1 MASVG
6 GLKEEGTV
14 HKMRNDGTLLQSP
27 ASPQHM
33 SPASPQHMSPASPQ
47 HMSPASPQH
56 MSPASPQHM
65 SPVSLQHSQQLQT
78 SEDFKNKITVGFNCH
93 GQDIGDQVRHTVPQ
107 HLKGHDNDGASGDEF
122 QTGNGDEKNI
132 LENND
137 SRSKSFKYVSSL
149 DDGCK
154 NNLPDMQDLVSK
166 DLIANGQEALY
177 EGCQSYLEG
186 VDKGDW
192 TDKEVCQDRE
202 LRHSQKD
209 KSRFCQTKDAE
220 VVSGSNLDV
229 WYDDKECLFG
239 DSKCDQSLLG
249 QFPGTDVESSSID
262 VVGYG
267 GGCRMCKSAF
277 NASSKCP
284 ISLVCGHM
292 ICSPCVLDLTE
303 SYTCPDCFTKVKDSW
318 LTEDNTDNQSELEVQ
333 EISEIEGTITVPY
346 STPPLGSMS
355 STPIRSTGDVSTLPM
370 VSTPRET
377 LALTPTLPPHGSS
390 TLTQPINVAVL
401 KLTTHNQLTECATG
415 APAPPRESAAG
426 APVNPRG
433 EGTDT
438 KTQPTGSKSGTPEQ
452 PTGRANYNIPP
463 ETWDMFKLWILQKV
477 DEYGF
482 DGEAIW
488 NNLNQSEMLML
499 DRLLYGKDDDAYQ
512 SQRKVAP
519 STRPENSHTH
529 MIDGPG
535 GEEPLV
541 TSRVPLPGSH
551 GQCGAPS
558 PGPQE
563 RSVVPSP
570 DPLGHGVAPSTDP
583 LGSGMALSPS
593 RLGRGVA
600 PSPGPKGQGVAPSLG
615 SQGRGVSPCPGPQG
629 RGVAPS
635 PGPLGH
641 VVAPSTGPLG
651 RGVAPS
657 TGPLGRGV
665 APSPGPPGRGVAPSP
680 GPPGRGVAPS
690 PGPPGRGVAPS
701 PGPPGRGVAPSPGP
715 PGRGVAPSP
724 GPPGRGVAPSPGP
737 PGLGVAPSPGPQGCG
752 VTPSPGQ
759 RGSNVALAPEYEQYV
774 DLRAKHKRA
783 MLFLHQNK
791 NTVVRIERAKLV
803 SHLDDLPLALDYL
816 AQHPNALTFLARHKA
831 SESLQSRHPQ
841 SYYVLIRVSQGD
853 ILVQTREGAAS
864 VAGPPQDEAGSNET
878 ESRVPPLPSAELFKQ
893 DEPCEPL
900 PRPRPRRSKKSD
912 SSMPKNSSLVNGVVC
927 VHDGFPVYLHCS
939 NCQLIICNTCHR
951 SQNIHP
957 QSLFRIYPAS
967 QPS

>member
-563 RSVVPSP
+563 RSSGPFSGSTGAWRGPIYGSTGEWTWPFLQV
-570 DPLGHGVAPSTDP
+570 DWGAAWPLLQVQRGKAWP
-583 LGSGMALSPS
+583 LLWVLRGAVCPLV
-593 RLGRGVA
+593 RVHRGVA
-600 PSPGPKGQGVAPSLG
+600 WPLLRVHWGMAWPHLRVHWGVAW
-615 SQGRGVSPCPGPQG
+615 
-629 RGVAPS
+629 
-635 PGPLGH
+635 PLLWVH
-641 VVAPSTGPLG
+641 
-651 RGVAPS
+651 
-657 TGPLGRGV
+657 
-665 APSPGPPGRGVAPSP
+665 
-680 GPPGRGVAPS
+680 
-690 PGPPGRGVAPS
+690 
-701 PGPPGRGVAPSPGP
+701 
-715 PGRGVAPSP
+715 
-724 GPPGRGVAPSPGP
+724 
-737 PGLGVAPSPGPQGCG
+737 LGVAWPLLRVHLG
-752 VTPSPGQ
+752 VAWPLLRVHLG
-759 RGSNVALAPEYEQYV
+759 VAWPL
-774 DLRAKHKRA
+774 LR
-783 MLFLHQNK
+783 
-791 NTVVRIERAKLV
+791 V
-803 SHLDDLPLALDYL
+803 HLGVAWPL
-816 AQHPNALTFLARHKA
+816 
-831 SESLQSRHPQ
+831 LQVHLGVAWP
-841 SYYVLIRVSQGD
+841 LLRVHLGVAWLLLRVHLGVAWPLLRVHRD
-853 ILVQTREGAAS
+853 AAWPLLRVHRDAAWPLLRVHRGAA
-864 VAGPPQDEAGSNET
+864 
-878 ESRVPPLPSAELFKQ
+878 
-893 DEPCEPL
+893 
-900 PRPRPRRSKKSD
+900 
-912 SSMPKNSSLVNGVVC
+912 
-927 VHDGFPVYLHCS
+927 
-939 NCQLIICNTCHR
+939 
-951 SQNIHP
+951 
-957 QSLFRIYPAS
+957 
-967 QPS
+967 